1 MSQGA
6 AKFFYYNAA
15 SFFNHAPSA
24 MKIKL
29 LTLALLATA
38 SNAYAGCGSSFCAVN
53 THWDTQGLAHDEGLQ
68 LDVRYAYAR
77 ADTPRVG
84 SSKVAKPLAT
94 DPALVL
100 AGGEVENQ
108 RTINQTLNL
117 DLAYAINSQWGVAL
131 DVPLVMRDH
140 SHQFID
146 ALGNVTTPQKSF
158 SQLGDVR
165 VIGNYKVGYDDHLMG
180 SGVRFGLKLPT
191 GNTTQE
197 MVAGTQMEAGLQP
210 GSGSTDAVL
219 GAYHHENFA
228 ASAMGWFASTQV
240 QMAMQLKNDYRPGD
254 EMSVDVGAHYAVS
267 PMLTGLLQVN
277 AQYKKADSGTALN
290 MNPHTGGR
298 SLNLSPGVSVAV
310 APRTK
315 LYSFVQLPLYQ
326 YANPDPRGSV
336 YGQLTARWS
345 FSLGVNHTF

>member
-1 MSQGA
+1 
-6 AKFFYYNAA
+6 
-15 SFFNHAPSA
+15 

-29 LTLALLATA
+29 LTLALLATT

-53 THWDTQGLAHDEGLQ
+53 TQWDTQGLSHNEGFK
-68 LDVRYAYAR
+68 LDVRYVYAK

-84 SSKVAKPLAT
+84 SKKVAKPLAS
-94 DPALVL
+94 DPNL
-100 AGGEVENQ
+100 AGAEVENQ
-108 RTINQTLNL
+108 RTINQSLNV
-117 DLAYAINSQWGVAL
+117 DLAYAINSQWGVTV

-140 SHQFID
+140 SHQIGD
-146 ALGNVTTPQKSF
+146 PNPALVTTEQKSF
-158 SQLGDVR
+158 SQLGDMR
-165 VIGNYKVGYDDHLMG
+165 VIGNYKIGNDDHLVG

-197 MVAGTQMEAGLQP
+197 MVAGTPMEAGLQP
-210 GSGSTDAVL
+210 GSGSTDAIL
-219 GAYHHENFA
+219 GAYHYAELANA
-228 ASAMGWFASTQV
+228 PWGWFASTQL

-267 PMLTGLLQVN
+267 PLLTGLLQVN

-298 SLNLSPGVSVAV
+298 SLNLSPGVSIAV

-326 YANPDPRGSV
+326 YANPDPAGSA
-336 YGQLTARWS
+336 YGQLTAPWS
-345 FSLGVNHTF
+345 FSMGVNHSF

>member
-1 MSQGA
+1 
-6 AKFFYYNAA
+6 
-15 SFFNHAPSA
+15 

-53 THWDTQGLAHDEGLQ
+53 THWDTQGLAEAEGVQ
-68 LDVRYAYAR
+68 VDVRYAYAK

-84 SSKVAKPLAT
+84 AKKVAKPLAS
-94 DPALVL
+94 DPNL
-100 AGGEVENQ
+100 AGAEVENQ

-117 DLAYAINSQWGVAL
+117 DLAYAINTQWGVAL
-131 DVPLVMRDH
+131 DMPLVMRDH
-140 SHQFID
+140 SHQIGD
-146 ALGNVTTPQKSF
+146 PNPALVTTVQKSF
-158 SQLGDVR
+158 SKLGDIR

-219 GAYHHENFA
+219 GAYHHQELANTPW
-228 ASAMGWFASTQV
+228 GWFASTQL
-240 QMAMQLKNDYRPGD
+240 QMAMKLKNDYRPGD
-254 EMSVDVGAHYAVS
+254 EMSLDVGAHYAVS

-277 AQYKKADSGTALN
+277 AQYKKGDRGTALN

-298 SLNLSPGVSVAV
+298 SLNLSPGITVAV

-315 LYSFVQLPLYQ
+315 LYGFVQLPLYQ
-326 YANPDPRGSV
+326 YANPDPKGTP
-336 YGQLTARWS
+336 YGQLTAPWS
-345 FSLGVNHTF
+345 FSLGVNHSF

>member
-1 MSQGA
+1 
-6 AKFFYYNAA
+6 
-15 SFFNHAPSA
+15 

-29 LTLALLATA
+29 LTLALLAAA

-68 LDVRYAYAR
+68 LDVRYAYAK

-84 SSKVAKPLAT
+84 SSKVAKPLAS
-94 DPALVL
+94 DPNLLGA
-100 AGGEVENQ
+100 EVENQ

-140 SHQFID
+140 SHQIGD
-146 ALGNVTTPQKSF
+146 PNPALVTTAQKSF
-158 SQLGDVR
+158 SKLGDMR
-165 VIGNYKVGYDDHLMG
+165 VIGNYKIAYDDALMG
-180 SGVRFGLKLPT
+180 SGIRFGLKLPT
-191 GNTTQE
+191 GNTTQV

-254 EMSVDVGAHYAVS
+254 EMSVDVGAHYTVS

-290 MNPHTGGR
+290 SNPHTGGR
-298 SLNLSPGVSVAV
+298 SLNLSPSVSVAV

-326 YANPDPRGSV
+326 YANPDPRGSA

-345 FSLGVNHTF
+345 FSAGVSHTF

>member
-1 MSQGA
+1 
-6 AKFFYYNAA
+6 
-15 SFFNHAPSA
+15 

-53 THWDTQGLAHDEGLQ
+53 THWDTQGLAHDEGVQ

-84 SSKVAKPLAT
+84 SSKVAKPLAS
-94 DPALVL
+94 DPNLLGA
-100 AGGEVENQ
+100 EVENQ

-140 SHQFID
+140 SHQIGD
-146 ALGNVTTPQKSF
+146 PVAAAVTTPQNSF
-158 SQLGDVR
+158 SQLGAVR
-165 VIGNYKVGYDDHLMG
+165 VIGNYNIAYDDALMG
-180 SGVRFGLKLPT
+180 SGIRFGVKLPT

-228 ASAMGWFASTQV
+228 ASSMGWFASTQL

-326 YANPDPRGSV
+326 YANPDPKGTP

-345 FSLGVNHTF
+345 FSMGVNHSF